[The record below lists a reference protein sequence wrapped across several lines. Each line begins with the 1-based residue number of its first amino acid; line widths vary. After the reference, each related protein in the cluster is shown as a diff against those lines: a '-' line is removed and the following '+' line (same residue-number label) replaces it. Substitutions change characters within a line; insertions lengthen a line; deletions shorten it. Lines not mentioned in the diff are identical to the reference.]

1 MLHATRLAVGLTL
14 LALSACQPGSVAMTD
29 TPTDAPRFARNPAPA
44 QAYRITIRID
54 DAPGPLASVRAF
66 AQYDVVNPECL
77 PPPGANAGGH
87 TSPIPTTAEELA
99 LTRAADG
106 SYSGVVYADAM
117 RDADLHGRGICRWE
131 LMQVQAQARATGAP
145 ADTNFGPNISGDVIR
160 AEGSAR
166 SWLAKASYP
175 AVPGFENFPEL
186 GERDRSRWPKLRNDQ
201 IFSMTLTSA
210 RVKP

>member
-14 LALSACQPGSVAMTD
+14 LALSACQPGSMAMTD

-54 DAPGPLASVRAF
+54 DAPGPFASVRAF

-145 ADTNFGPNISGDVIR
+145 ADTNFGPNIAGDVIR
-160 AEGSAR
+160 AEGSSK
-166 SWLAKASYP
+166 SWLAKIDYP
-175 AVPGFENFPEL
+175 AVERIPNYPAL
-186 GERDRSRWPKLRNDQ
+186 GEADRARYSKLADHQ
-201 IFSMTLTSA
+201 IFSMTLSA
-210 RVKP
+210 QRVSK